1 MLFQNFSNIFSR
13 YRPGR
18 RMLLAMA
25 SVLLLSLLSLG
36 IPSVR
41 TQMGSFF
48 RTDTLLALLDN
59 ETINETLPDPTAPPQ
74 ASNAKKPGLFKK
86 IVTSPVR
93 LVAKIFRSGEK
104 KQSLE
109 MSRTTEKDAENFR
122 AVPVTRTRDGL
133 GNEVSPEPSAVS
145 SVAMVPSAT
154 SAPAITMAAA
164 AERTAAALMDEA
176 AELQQSGRTDSAI
189 EKLRASLTLRPNY
202 SETYNLLGVCLD
214 EKGQYRAAQEEYERA
229 VKLDQYN
236 PRYLNNLGYSC
247 FLAGDHKGAIKWYKK
262 ALKITP
268 DDRRLHNNIGLA
280 YGRRGEYSNAREH
293 FLRSVGEVGAQLNLG
308 YVYSQQGRYE
318 EAIKEYES
326 ALRTQPDSLT
336 AVSNLAYLYERAGR
350 LRDAMVLN
358 EQYKRLVSTQGT
370 QTSEK
375 R

>member
-1 MLFQNFSNIFSR
+1 
-13 YRPGR
+13 
-18 RMLLAMA
+18 MLLAMA